1 MNEHADIVVI
11 GSGAAGSVMAYCLA
25 KRGLKV
31 IVLEKG
37 AREDPATFEHDE
49 LEMLPRLYKAGGLQM
64 TKDHDV
70 AIAQGCA
77 VGGST
82 VINNAIWLRADLL
95 KVLPQW
101 EAHGAYI
108 NAERLTKAYEELE
121 EALKVSPIRPE
132 LCARS
137 TDVFLRGCQA
147 LNIPARYLSNNRDN
161 CIGCGWCNFGCRY
174 NRKTSMLVTFV
185 PWAES
190 HGVTFLDRCLDVKV
204 IAQNQSVKGVS
215 LWRDHRQITIDAEK
229 VVVCA
234 GSIGSSGVLLRSGI
248 NANGRVGKGRTS
260 WAAFW

>member
-82 VINNAIWLRADLL
+82 VINNAIT
-95 KVLPQW
+95 LPVV
-101 EAHGAYI
+101 EGALET
-108 NAERLTKAYEELE
+108 AEVDREL
-121 EALKVSPIRPE
+121 
-132 LCARS
+132 
-137 TDVFLRGCQA
+137 
-147 LNIPARYLSNNRDN
+147 
-161 CIGCGWCNFGCRY
+161 
-174 NRKTSMLVTFV
+174 
-185 PWAES
+185 
-190 HGVTFLDRCLDVKV
+190 
-204 IAQNQSVKGVS
+204 
-215 LWRDHRQITIDAEK
+215 
-229 VVVCA
+229 
-234 GSIGSSGVLLRSGI
+234 
-248 NANGRVGKGRTS
+248 VGKLDFKIHDLIALQAQDEQLINSRLAFADAIRNHNVPETETQHEVTEEMLDIVE
-260 WAAFW
+260 AAAAE